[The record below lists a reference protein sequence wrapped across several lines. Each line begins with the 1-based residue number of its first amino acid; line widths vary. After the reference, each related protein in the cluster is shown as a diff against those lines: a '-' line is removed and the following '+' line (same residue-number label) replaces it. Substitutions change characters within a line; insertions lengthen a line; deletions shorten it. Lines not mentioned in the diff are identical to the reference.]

1 MMLKSNLKFFII
13 HLLIS
18 LKLFNSGDYNI
29 KDAINIPELKGCEMV
44 ILIMINNKVLLI
56 FLSIIKVISHDYYNN
71 KH

>member
-1 MMLKSNLKFFII
+1 MLKSNLKFFII

-18 LKLFNSGDYNI
+18 LKLFNTEDYNI
-29 KDAINIPELKGCEMV
+29 KGAINIPELKECEMV

>member
-1 MMLKSNLKFFII
+1 MLKSNLKFFII

-18 LKLFNSGDYNI
+18 LKLFNTEDYNI
-29 KDAINIPELKGCEMV
+29 KDAIKIPELKECEMV
-44 ILIMINNKVLLI
+44 ILIMINNKALLI

>member
-1 MMLKSNLKFFII
+1 MLKSNLKFFII

-18 LKLFNSGDYNI
+18 LKLFNTEDYNL
-29 KDAINIPELKGCEMV
+29 KGAINIPELKECEMV

>member
-1 MMLKSNLKFFII
+1 MLKSNLKFFII

-18 LKLFNSGDYNI
+18 LKLFNTEDYNL
-29 KDAINIPELKGCEMV
+29 KGAINIPELKECEMV
-44 ILIMINNKVLLI
+44 ILIMINNKALLI

>member
-1 MMLKSNLKFFII
+1 MLKSNLKFFII

-18 LKLFNSGDYNI
+18 LKLFNTEDYNI
-29 KDAINIPELKGCEMV
+29 KGAINIPELKECEMV
-44 ILIMINNKVLLI
+44 ILIMINNKALLI